1 MSQVFSK
8 AGFRELRIPWL
19 VLLASVVA
27 SVAMAGG
34 SHWLLERQKRESTVL
49 TKRTAEGRA
58 RVETARRERESL
70 EQSVDVFRTL
80 VERGLLESERR
91 LDLVELVNGLRTK
104 HHLFGLDYEIGPQRP
119 LPLAGGLAFT
129 AVDVLAS
136 RVKLKARALHE
147 GDVLAFIEAL
157 SQSRQGFYPVDRCLI
172 RRMELSGAAEALQP
186 RVEADCTLE
195 WITLK
200 EKRGTPAA

>member
-8 AGFRELRIPWL
+8 AGFQELRISWL
-19 VLLASVVA
+19 VLLTSVVA
-27 SVAMAGG
+27 AVALVGG
-34 SHWLLERQKRESTVL
+34 SNWLLERQQRESAAL
-49 TKRTAEGRA
+49 AKRTAEGRS
-58 RVETARRERESL
+58 RVETARGERESL

-80 VERGLLESERR
+80 VQRGLLESERR

-104 HHLFGLDYEIGPQRP
+104 HHLFGLNYEIGAQRP
-119 LPLAGGLAFT
+119 LPLASGLAFT

-136 RVKLKARALHE
+136 RVKLKALALHE
-147 GDVLAFIEAL
+147 GDVLVFIEAL

-172 RRMELSGAAEALQP
+172 RRMEISGAPEALQP

-200 EKRGTPAA
+200 EKRGERPA

>member
-8 AGFRELRIPWL
+8 TGFHELRISWL
-19 VLLASVVA
+19 VLLASILA
-27 SVAMAGG
+27 SVALVGG
-34 SHWLLERQKRESTVL
+34 SQWLLERQKRESAGL
-49 TKRTAEGRA
+49 AKRTAEGRA

-104 HHLFGLDYEIGPQRP
+104 HRLFGLDYEIGAQRI

-172 RRMELSGAAEALQP
+172 RRLETSAAEALQP

-200 EKRGTPAA
+200 EKRGERPA